1 MDLSR
6 NKMLSLVNENLT
18 GKERKRYSKG
28 MDMAFVVK
36 VALSFLV
43 GSAWVTVS
51 TLAAEKYGSL
61 VGGLVAGLPSTVV
74 VALLFIG
81 LSQSPLA
88 ASAATTLIPLTQG
101 INGIFLVAYLILV
114 RKGLEASLLGAM
126 AVWAVQAALLLVIGL
141 KSFLISLAGWLLLAA
156 GCILIVEKAMNIPS
170 RKGIKIRHTTSQI
183 ILRALFGGT
192 VIAFAVFMAKAG
204 GPSFGGVFSTFPAMF
219 LSTIIITYRAG
230 GADFSRAVAKSLL
243 ISGEVNIVLYAVLA
257 RFLYKAWGLALG
269 TSVALA
275 VCLGSGYLLFLY
287 LKSRR
292 D

>member
-1 MDLSR
+1 
-6 NKMLSLVNENLT
+6 
-18 GKERKRYSKG
+18 
-28 MDMAFVVK
+28 MDMGFIAK